1 MDSDMSAR
9 ASSSRPPSWPAM
21 AETVFLS
28 IALFTAFSGSAVR
41 TAASVGV
48 KRVSCVCM
56 VSIIILYME
65 IIYYNGGKI
74 KGRSARTTPFAA
86 APVVALE
93 KR

>member
-1 MDSDMSAR
+1 
-9 ASSSRPPSWPAM
+9 M

-28 IALFTAFSGSAVR
+28 IALFTAFSGSPVR

-56 VSIIILYME
+56 VLSIIILYTE
-65 IIYYNGGKI
+65 IIYHNDGRI
-74 KGRSARTTPFAA
+74 KGRPQPEPRRSA
-86 APVVALE
+86 APVVPGIALE

>member
-1 MDSDMSAR
+1 
-9 ASSSRPPSWPAM
+9 M

-28 IALFTAFSGSAVR
+28 IALFTAFSGSPVR

-48 KRVSCVCM
+48 KTGNQRTVSQNHAV
-56 VSIIILYME
+56 
-65 IIYYNGGKI
+65 
-74 KGRSARTTPFAA
+74 RA